1 LKKFVAPYAEKAWM
15 GYHLSGKTT
24 LDFIVEYKPEGQP
37 SLRPHHDASTFS
49 LNVALNR
56 INVDFEGGGTRFLR
70 HNCTFLEN
78 KKGWAVFHPGRLT
91 HYHEGLKVTKGTRY
105 ILVSFVDQV

>member
-1 LKKFVAPYAEKAWM
+1 M
-15 GYHLSGKTT
+15 GYHLSGKHT
-24 LDFIVEYKPEGQP
+24 LDFIVEYKPEGQA

-49 LNVALNR
+49 LLVSLNHYD
-56 INVDFEGGGTRFLR
+56 IDFEGGGTNYVRQ
-70 HNCTFLEN
+70 NCTHREN

-105 ILVSFVDQV
+105 ILVSFVDQI